1 AFTSSGRGGACRP
14 GDKGRAREFLH
25 GLAPDRAWYNGAVKS
40 HTEYLT
46 FHTKKRRELVHLTP
60 TLETIL
66 DKSGVQE
73 GFMPVSAMHIT
84 AGVFVND
91 NEPGLHKDIWKWL
104 EGLAPFKEDY
114 EHHNTGEDNGDAH
127 LKSMLVHHEVIVPVT
142 KGRLDFGTWQRVF
155 YAEFDG
161 QRDKRVIVKVMGI

>member
-1 AFTSSGRGGACRP
+1 MKA
-14 GDKGRAREFLH
+14 
-25 GLAPDRAWYNGAVKS
+25 

-60 TLETIL
+60 TLEQIL
-66 DKSGVQE
+66 SRSAVSE
-73 GFMPVSAMHIT
+73 GFMLVSAMHIT

-91 NEPGLHKDIWKWL
+91 DESGLHADIWEWL
-104 EGLAPFKEDY
+104 DKLAPFREDY
-114 EHHNTGEDNGDAH
+114 RHHRTGEDNGDAH

-142 KGRLDFGTWQRVF
+142 SGRLDLGPWQRVF

-161 QRDKRVIVKVMGI
+161 QRDKRLVVKVMGE